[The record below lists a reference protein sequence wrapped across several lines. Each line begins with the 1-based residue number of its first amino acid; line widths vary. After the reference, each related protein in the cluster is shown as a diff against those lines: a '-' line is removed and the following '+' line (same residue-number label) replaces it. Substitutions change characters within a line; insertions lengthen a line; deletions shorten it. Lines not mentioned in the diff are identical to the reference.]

1 MSTLLKFWLNVY
13 LDCGSSAA
21 VTTKSP
27 DKSAEHAEEKI
38 RFLETQIKKLEAKVD
53 SMKANLTQAT
63 NTVKLMYEAELAE
76 ARKLID
82 DLTRGKTD
90 LEIRNQALQEQIKD
104 NQKL

>member
-1 MSTLLKFWLNVY
+1 MYIINVY
-13 LDCGSSAA
+13 IGCGSSAA
-21 VTTKSP
+21 VTIKSP
-27 DKSAEHAEEKI
+27 DKSADHAEEKI
-38 RFLETQIKKLEAKVD
+38 RFLEAEIKKLEAKVD
-53 SMKANLTQAT
+53 SMKANLAQAT
-63 NTVKLMYEAELAE
+63 NTVKVMYEAELAE